1 MRFDFE
7 LVISFLPRLLEGL
20 LWTLGMTAGAT
31 IIAAA
36 LGLGIALLYRLKTP
50 VLRALLRVHIELMR
64 GMPILVVLFLLY
76 YAGPSFGLRLE
87 AAVVGVLGLGLYGS
101 AYFAEVFRSG
111 LDNIPQGQIEASKML
126 GLSPLQIITRIEI
139 PQAIAT
145 VMPSLVNQTI
155 MVLKE
160 SAVLS
165 VITVPELTSVTTKV
179 VTESFR
185 VTEPFLAMALLYWMV
200 IETLSR
206 VGRRFERR
214 LRRHL

>member
-1 MRFDFE
+1 VRFDFE

-20 LWTLGMTAGAT
+20 LWTLGMSAGAT

-36 LGLGIALLYRLKTP
+36 LGLGIALLYRLKSP

-87 AAVVGVLGLGLYGS
+87 APVVGVLGLGLYGS

-111 LDNIPQGQIEASKML
+111 LDNIPRGQIEASRML
-126 GLSPLQIITRIEI
+126 GLSPLQIIARIEI

-185 VTEPFLAMALLYWMV
+185 VTEPFLAMAVLYWMV

>member
-7 LVISFLPRLLEGL
+7 LIASFLPRLIEGL
-20 LWTLGMTAGAT
+20 FWTLGMSAGAT
-31 IIAAA
+31 VIAAL
-36 LGLGIALLYRLKTP
+36 LGLLIAVLDRLQNP
-50 VLRALLRVHIELMR
+50 ALRLILRAHIELMR
-64 GMPILVVLFLLY
+64 SIPILVVLFLIY

-87 AAVVGVLGLGLYGS
+87 APVVGVLGLGLYGS

-111 LDNIPQGQIEASKML
+111 LDNIRPGQVEAAKML
-126 GLSPLQIITRIEI
+126 GLNPLQIIRRIEI
-139 PQAIAT
+139 PQATAT

-185 VTEPFLAMALLYWMV
+185 VTEPFLAMAVLYWLV
-200 IETLSR
+200 IETLSQF
-206 VGRRFERR
+206 GRLFERR